1 MSPVPQPNRPTRRAG
16 SPPPPPLPV
25 RRAGGPPPRRRRD
38 KPRWGVRIA
47 AGFSLVVLGSG
58 AVGHAVMTGLDTGIE
73 RVDPFKDMK
82 NRPQAGHGLNVLLV
96 GTDGRDRITPDEKRE
111 YRLGGAPCHCTD
123 TIMLVHLSA
132 DKARASV
139 VSLPRDSYAEVPAH
153 QDQVT
158 GKEHKAHPV
167 KLNAAYAEGGPNL
180 TVRTVENL
188 TRVKIDHYLEVDFT
202 SFMRTVDA
210 MGGVEICTA
219 KAMHDTYTGLDLLP
233 GSHRLTGGQ
242 ALQYVR
248 SRHVDGASDLGRMQR
263 QQRFVAALIKQ
274 ATGGG
279 VLLNPVKFKQ
289 VSSTL
294 LGSVRADRGFGSEQ
308 MLALGQAMRDFTPSS
323 SEFASVPVG
332 DPAYPVKGIGSTVK
346 WDEPKAAKLFESL
359 RQDRPLAAPATPA
372 TPGKGGTAGRPAAV
386 TVDVPPQQIRV
397 QVENGTRIDGLGGRV
412 DAALRATG
420 FDTTRAPAGGASREV
435 RRTVIAY
442 DPRWDRSA
450 RTVAAALPGSELR
463 AVAGQG
469 RTVLVIA
476 GADYKKVAP
485 VRAED
490 PHQGAFGVVTGD
502 QVVCG
507 SDG

>member
-1 MSPVPQPNRPTRRAG
+1 MPQPHRPTPTARPSQPQRARGGGRRG
-16 SPPPPPLPV
+16 
-25 RRAGGPPPRRRRD
+25 RRRD
-38 KPRWGVRIA
+38 GRPRWGVRIA
-47 AGFSLVVLGSG
+47 AGVSLLVLGSG

-82 NRPQAGHGLNVLLV
+82 NRPQAGHGVNFLLV
-96 GTDGRDRITPDEKRE
+96 GTDGRDRITSEERRA

-132 DKARASV
+132 DRERASV
-139 VSLPRDSYAEVPAH
+139 VSLPRDSYAELPAH
-153 QDQVT
+153 RDPVT
-158 GKEHKAHPV
+158 GKPHRPHPV

-180 TVRTVENL
+180 TVRTVENM
-188 TRVKIDHYLEVDFT
+188 TRVKIDHYLEVDFS
-202 SFMRTVDA
+202 SFMKTVDA
-210 MGGVEICTA
+210 MGGVELCTV
-219 KAMHDTYTGLDLLP
+219 KALRDQNTGLDLAP
-233 GSHRLTGGQ
+233 GTHRLSGGQ

-248 SRHVDGASDLGRMQR
+248 ARHVDGASDLGRMQR
-263 QQRFVAALIKQ
+263 QQRFVAALVKQ

-279 VLLNPVKFKQ
+279 VLLNPVKFKE

-332 DPAYPVKGIGSTVK
+332 DASYPVKGIGSTVK
-346 WDEPKAAKLFESL
+346 WDGPKAARLFESL
-359 RQDRPLAAPATPA
+359 RQDRPLAPPR
-372 TPGKGGTAGRPAAV
+372 PGGGSGGRQRPAAV
-386 TVDVPPQQIRV
+386 PVDVPPQQVRV

-412 DAALRATG
+412 DEALRATG
-420 FDTTRAPAGGASREV
+420 FDTTRAPGNAASRDV

-469 RTVLVIA
+469 RTVLVTA
-476 GADYKKVAP
+476 GTEYRKVVP

-490 PHQGAFGVVTGD
+490 PYQGGGAQAVTGD

-507 SDG
+507 P